1 MRNRPISAY
10 WTLSFVPQQC
20 INERVHL
27 VLEGTFNIIYDFV
40 TVLIPIPIVMR
51 LNLPLRQRIIV
62 ALLFGMGFVVC
73 FAGVVRTYY
82 MYRVTD
88 GYHDVTWDSYP
99 AWFGT
104 AVELYLGIVWSIFL
118 AISSSY
124 LRELRFAPQ
133 RHQQNHFSHV
143 TSRNSFP
150 PPTEVKS
157 LRSLLRVKPTNSTP
171 STAFPQEIERQLREL
186 SSTDFRERVV
196 T

>member
-10 WTLSFVPQQC
+10 WTLSFVPQHC

-27 VLEGTFNIIYDFV
+27 VIEGTFNIIYDFV

-88 GYHDVTWDSYP
+88 GYHDVTWDAYP
-99 AWFGT
+99 VWFGT
-104 AVELYLGIVWSIFL
+104 AIELYLGIVCSKFL
-118 AISSSY
+118 MISSTC
-124 LRELRFAPQ
+124 LRKCRSVPPH
-133 RHQQNHFSHV
+133 HQQSPSSLV

-150 PPTEVKS
+150 LPPEVKR
-157 LRSLLRVKPTNSTP
+157 LHSLLRAKTTRSTLF
-171 STAFPQEIERQLREL
+171 TASPREIERQVRGL
-186 SSTDFRERVV
+186 SSTSFLGRMVI
-196 T
+196 